1 MKKIISTVLVCVLML
16 GTMLALASCS
26 NISEKYAE
34 KINHKTLEESVG
46 GFKKAL
52 SGKGFSVHINFS
64 NKGKVLICGTYLNL
78 QTESLVYLMQM
89 IQKLKPGI

>member
-1 MKKIISTVLVCVLML
+1 MDYPLKIYML
-16 GTMLALASCS
+16 FLPLGHPPPP
-26 NISEKYAE
+26 NPFGKYAE